1 MQTEGQPQNIMQA
14 FRLANQQVAQS
25 KDVNEMISAYDKVV
39 NFCAGDKSCRAEKS
53 TKRDML
59 LYWAYNHIG
68 DAYFHK
74 GVPAAASMYWDKA
87 LAISHNDKQKAHM
100 LEKMLNIAGNENVH
114 MVEKCRKIL
123 AIVNQLTNIYKD
135 KGDSADL
142 RRITALG
149 EKTLEILKKA
159 EASW

>member
-1 MQTEGQPQNIMQA
+1 
-14 FRLANQQVAQS
+14 
-25 KDVNEMISAYDKVV
+25 
-39 NFCAGDKSCRAEKS
+39 
-53 TKRDML
+53 
-59 LYWAYNHIG
+59 
-68 DAYFHK
+68 
-74 GVPAAASMYWDKA
+74 
-87 LAISHNDKQKAHM
+87 
-100 LEKMLNIAGNENVH
+100 